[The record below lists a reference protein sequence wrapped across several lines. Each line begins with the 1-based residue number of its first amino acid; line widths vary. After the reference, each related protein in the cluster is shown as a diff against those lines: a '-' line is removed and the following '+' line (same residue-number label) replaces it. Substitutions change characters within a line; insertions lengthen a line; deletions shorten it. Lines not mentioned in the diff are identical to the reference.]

1 MNPKLK
7 LAAVV
12 LGSLA
17 SLLLVSQLVMGLL
30 IVRGGGGFDLNR
42 LIKSHQHTGYLTV
55 SVALVYVVV
64 SLSAIVAT
72 PRRSQS

>member
-7 LAAVV
+7 IASV
-12 LGSLA
+12 LLGCLA

-30 IVRGGGGFDLNR
+30 IVRGGGGFEINK
-42 LIKSHQHTGYLTV
+42 LIKSHQHSGYLTV

-64 SLSAIVAT
+64 SLSAIVTT
-72 PRRSQS
+72 PRQPKI